1 MKGKKVRPERSKMGK
16 AAVYKEAEA
25 ETNGF
30 KKGGKAEM
38 KNDDMKKV
46 GKMGMKAEGVMSK
59 AHAGRKPR
67 KSGGGV
73 FSSASSGVPRGAA
86 QHY

>member
-16 AAVYKEAEA
+16 AAVYNEAEA

-30 KKGGKAEM
+30 KKGGKIAM
-38 KNDDMKKV
+38 KHV
-46 GKMGMKAEGVMSK
+46 GKDKKEMGEVKGPMSK
-59 AHAGRKPR
+59 ASMGRKPR

-73 FSSASSGVPRGAA
+73 FSSAAQGTPRGKSS
-86 QHY
+86 HY